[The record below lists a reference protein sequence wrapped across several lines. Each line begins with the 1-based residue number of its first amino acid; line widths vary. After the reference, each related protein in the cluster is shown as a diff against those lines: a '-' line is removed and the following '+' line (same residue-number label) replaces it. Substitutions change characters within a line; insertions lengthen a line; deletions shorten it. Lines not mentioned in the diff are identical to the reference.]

1 MNILRSM
8 SKKILV
14 TGGNGRFARV
24 FEKENTLLDLKFLSK
39 KEFNILNLK
48 SIEKSLIK
56 YKPKIL
62 IHTAG
67 LSRPMDQHEK
77 NISKSIDLNIIG
89 TANVVKMCKKYN
101 IKIIYF
107 STNYVYDCIKGN
119 FKETD
124 GIKPIN
130 NYGLS
135 KMGGEASVLM
145 YKNSLILRIQM
156 TQKPFAYIKAYSNV
170 FSNYMFHEDL
180 VKILPKLIKKFGII
194 NVGGKSRSSYDFAKL
209 HNKKTLKI
217 KNTNK
222 KIYLNQTMNLNK
234 LKKIL
239 N

>member
-1 MNILRSM
+1 MD
-8 SKKILV
+8 KKILV
-14 TGGNGRFARV
+14 TGGNGRFAKV
-24 FEKENTLLDLKFLSK
+24 LKKENTILDLKFLAK
-39 KEFNILNLK
+39 NEFNILNLK

-56 YKPKIL
+56 YNPKIL

-67 LSRPMDQHEK
+67 LSRPMEQHER

-89 TANVVKMCKKYN
+89 TANVVKICKKYN
-101 IKIIYF
+101 VKVIYF

-145 YKNSLILRIQM
+145 YQNSLVLRIQM
-156 TQKPFAYIKAYSNV
+156 TEKPFAYKKAYTNV
-170 FSNYMFHEDL
+170 YSNYMFHEEL
-180 VKILPKLIKKFGII
+180 VKILPKLIKNFGII
-194 NVGGKSRSSYDFAKL
+194 NVVGKSRSAYNFAKI
-209 HNKKTLKI
+209 HNKKTIKS

-222 KIYLNQTMNLNK
+222 KIYSNQTMNLKK

-239 N
+239 K

>member
-1 MNILRSM
+1 MD
-8 SKKILV
+8 KKILV
-14 TGGNGRFARV
+14 TGGNGRFAKV
-24 FEKENTLLDLKFLSK
+24 LKKENTILDLKFLAK
-39 KEFNILNLK
+39 NEFNILNLK

-56 YKPKIL
+56 YNPKIL

-67 LSRPMDQHEK
+67 LSRPMEQHER

-89 TANVVKMCKKYN
+89 TANVVKICKKYN
-101 IKIIYF
+101 VKVIYF

-145 YKNSLILRIQM
+145 YQNSLVLRIQM
-156 TQKPFAYIKAYSNV
+156 TEKPFAYKKAYTNV
-170 FSNYMFHEDL
+170 YSNYMFHEEL
-180 VKILPKLIKKFGII
+180 VKILPKLIKNFGII
-194 NVGGKSRSSYDFAKL
+194 NVGGKSRSAYNFAKI
-209 HNKKTLKI
+209 HNKKTIKS

-222 KIYLNQTMNLNK
+222 KIYSNQTMNLKK

-239 N
+239 K